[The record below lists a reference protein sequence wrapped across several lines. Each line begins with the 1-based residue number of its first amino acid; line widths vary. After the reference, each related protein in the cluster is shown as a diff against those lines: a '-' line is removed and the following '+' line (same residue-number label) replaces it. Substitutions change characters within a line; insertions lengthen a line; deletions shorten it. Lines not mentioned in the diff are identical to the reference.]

1 MKESG
6 RMFTSYDL
14 KSWCSI
20 MNGVLQ
26 LGFGATRS
34 ADYQCNVDNISAYTF
49 FFFFKTSSGN

>member
-6 RMFTSYDL
+6 RVFTSCDL
-14 KSWCSI
+14 KCWCST

-34 ADYQCNVDNISAYTF
+34 ADYQCKVNKISAYTF
-49 FFFFKTSSGN
+49 FFFLNLQW